1 MKKYSIFISV
11 FLVFFSF
18 TLTSFAQP
26 LHYGMGSTKN
36 DTPRVKLNLPTLD
49 IMVSDDSVL
58 IILNGVSDKVS
69 DFEIY
74 GFPEFSGPVVNSY
87 LKKSDGEKVIWDIEN
102 IPKGNYFVYVIKK
115 DNLNPSGT
123 GTISTKTSIIN
134 IGGASPDLSLIY
146 KWPLDY
152 KIAQKNVIVS
162 GKIDQNKYPYANE
175 SLKIRFKRSTDISKV
190 GESEDIYIA
199 KIADNGSYSAEISGL
214 DPKSKY
220 FLQQEILGGNPEVVL
235 DTRLDRDSTFNSK
248 DGNVLASSEE
258 FSKSFDKRSYR
269 LLAPWPGL
277 SVVLDPSLC
286 AEEKAAGRL
295 DSNAICDINGLLN
308 YLFKLLIGLTAVSLV
323 LRIMFEGYQYIV
335 TDIPFLKSSAKSHL
349 SESFFGLVLAL
360 SAWMLLNTINPKLV
374 SNSLNI
380 KSVEVGI
387 EELAIQREALEVQ
400 NSAGQDGTVK
410 LCTDV
415 ASCKNLCVK
424 YSNGSTYSE
433 NPPGVMNPSLSKK
446 ISSIQLVTAN
456 CKNCTASNS
465 VLTGLNNLKT
475 SIDSLISRGEIKKRN
490 YTFNIVSGYR
500 PAKDQMRIM
509 CEKIYSNPKELGSK
523 YAFPA
528 KSKHGV
534 GIAVD
539 VEFLWDGKEVKNCR
553 ETRKDGAIEKIM
565 NEAGFQ
571 RLNIEAWHFEY
582 GGSNQ
587 TCKYPNCPEPKYCS
601 L

>member
-387 EELAIQREALEVQ
+387 EVTAPNYSKGSTRSDTKGNKLKAILDHTSFPKDEWNKILLESVKKSQLVGSHPSDASTFLKNGDSSAENWVKLFVGISYVESSHNPGDSYKESFGEISVGLFQLSKNDGINYKYTKEVLTDAQLKDPKVNIELA
-400 NSAGQDGTVK
+400 VK
-410 LCTDV
+410 IMEKLVLKDKV
-415 ASCKNLCVK
+415 I
-424 YSNGSTYSE
+424 SNNT
-433 NPPGVMNPSLSKK
+433 K
-446 ISSIQLVTAN
+446 
-456 CKNCTASNS
+456 SN
-465 VLTGLNNLKT
+465 
-475 SIDSLISRGEIKKRN
+475 
-490 YTFNIVSGYR
+490 
-500 PAKDQMRIM
+500 
-509 CEKIYSNPKELGSK
+509 CEKTGRGPCLGGARYWSTLR
-523 YAFPA
+523 
-528 KSKHGV
+528 V
-534 GIAVD
+534 G
-539 VEFLWDGKEVKNCR
+539 N
-553 ETRKDGAIEKIM
+553 
-565 NEAGFQ
+565 
-571 RLNIEAWHFEY
+571 
-582 GGSNQ
+582 
-587 TCKYPNCPEPKYCS
+587 
-601 L
+601 